1 KNHHSSR
8 FPNSTLHQRDSRSA
22 LFEGYNGG
30 GRSSSD
36 ATTTRRQFQTPSPSP
51 GVGGGY
57 GYSGGYPGSNGNGGH
72 LGVDNNSRGGFRPAT
87 PNSRPVFPL
96 RCPSSTAPPA
106 STSSGQYDD
115 ATIESLESQN
125 DSQVSGILDKVS
137 ILKSMSVAMGDE
149 IRDSTAMMEKMNDTF
164 DNTRLRVRGTMNRMM
179 IMADRTGVGW
189 RVWLGFFV
197 AVVFVFIYV
206 WLF

>member
-1 KNHHSSR
+1 MASSR

-51 GVGGGY
+51 GSVGGGY

-72 LGVDNNSRGGFRPAT
+72 LGVDNSSSRGGLQASDAELERP
-87 PNSRPVFPL
+87 
-96 RCPSSTAPPA
+96 
-106 STSSGQYDD
+106 
-115 ATIESLESQN
+115 
-125 DSQVSGILDKVS
+125 VSGILDKVG

-189 RVWLGFFV
+189 RVWLGFFA
-197 AVVFVFIYV
+197 AVIFIFLYV

>member
-1 KNHHSSR
+1 MASSR

-51 GVGGGY
+51 GSVGGGY
-57 GYSGGYPGSNGNGGH
+57 GYSGGYPGSNGNG
-72 LGVDNNSRGGFRPAT
+72 DT
-87 PNSRPVFPL
+87 W
-96 RCPSSTAPPA
+96 A
-106 STSSGQYDD
+106 STTAAAGGASGQRRRTRE
-115 ATIESLESQN
+115 AN
-125 DSQVSGILDKVS
+125 KVG

-149 IRDSTAMMEKMNDTF
+149 IRNSTAMMEKMNDTF

-189 RVWLGFFV
+189 RVWLGFFA
-197 AVVFVFIYV
+197 AVIFIFLYV

>member
-1 KNHHSSR
+1 MASR

-87 PNSRPVFPL
+87 PNSR
-96 RCPSSTAPPA
+96 
-106 STSSGQYDD
+106 GQYDD

-125 DSQVSGILDKVS
+125 DSQVPGILDKVK

-197 AVVFVFIYV
+197 AVVLIFLYV

>member
-1 KNHHSSR
+1 MASSR

-51 GVGGGY
+51 GSVGGGY

-72 LGVDNNSRGGFRPAT
+72 LGVDNSSSRGGFRPAT
-87 PNSRPVFPL
+87 PNSR
-96 RCPSSTAPPA
+96 
-106 STSSGQYDD
+106 GQYDD

-125 DSQVSGILDKVS
+125 DSQVSGILDKVG

-189 RVWLGFFV
+189 RVWLGFFA
-197 AVVFVFIYV
+197 AVIFIFLYV

>member
-1 KNHHSSR
+1 MASR
-8 FPNSTLHQRDSRSA
+8 FPNSSLHQRDSRSA

-51 GVGGGY
+51 GSVGGGY
-57 GYSGGYPGSNGNGGH
+57 GYGGGYPGSNGNGGTWAWTTAAA
-72 LGVDNNSRGGFRPAT
+72 GV
-87 PNSRPVFPL
+87 
-96 RCPSSTAPPA
+96 A
-106 STSSGQYDD
+106 SDQRRRIRGQYDD

-125 DSQVSGILDKVS
+125 DSQVSGILDKVG

-189 RVWLGFFV
+189 RVWLGFFAAIIV
-197 AVVFVFIYV
+197 IFLYV